1 MTSRNGTF
9 RDAEVAASQAGRYGK
24 MLREMR
30 GSKRS
35 GMRALCSVISLL
47 LLTVPCAASCNLDN
61 AIGYTLVAK
70 KRVVGF
76 VENDKRENSFS
87 GCRYGRILLF
97 EDHTGVRCT
106 GYTYHYATR
115 PTAYIFDN
123 SYYIKLCIDGFWFE
137 AAALH

>member
-1 MTSRNGTF
+1 
-9 RDAEVAASQAGRYGK
+9 
-24 MLREMR
+24 MLREIR